1 MKPPSPPPGV
11 NGDDDDVLCMAL
23 IGTGETLLLC
33 STETPADRLLLA
45 LPEFRSIAA
54 ARNRLLC
61 AGGAADCCCCELA
74 LVMIDG
80 DDLIEGECRSRIEW
94 AAFCIT

>member
-1 MKPPSPPPGV
+1 MIG
-11 NGDDDDVLCMAL
+11 DDDVLCMAL
-23 IGTGETLLLC
+23 IGTGETLLC
-33 STETPADRLLLA
+33 STDTLADRLLLA

-61 AGGAADCCCCELA
+61 DGGAPCDCCELA

-80 DDLIEGECRSRIEW
+80 EDLIEGECRSRIEW
-94 AAFCIT
+94 AAF